1 MSLMPKIQIIF
12 LAYTLHRYTGFNIEI
27 VVQVS
32 LLCAMFNNDFNS
44 VYEFIVGTLRVY
56 ILL

>member
-1 MSLMPKIQIIF
+1 MPKIQIIF